1 MTKQEFESI
10 VNLHTLSC
18 KLKNTLRKGWLNW
31 KVENVRIES
40 FAEHIFSTCMIAIGF
55 LATIEHNLDINKI
68 ITMIMIHETE
78 EIIIGDITMFDFEEL
93 KTKKEKRRQAVL
105 EIFKDFPNAEYFI
118 DIIEEYEGNE
128 TPEAKFAK
136 QCDKLDADLQARL
149 YEGNYNLAKV
159 EDRFYQDYRTIDAIN
174 NGFDTVS
181 EQFLQFHINKYSDDF
196 LDFAKHLENLELSEK
211 DNYNKMKNKF

>member
-1 MTKQEFESI
+1 M
-10 VNLHTLSC
+10 H
-18 KLKNTLRKGWLNW
+18 
-31 KVENVRIES
+31 
-40 FAEHIFSTCMIAIGF
+40 
-55 LATIEHNLDINKI
+55 
-68 ITMIMIHETE
+68 
-78 EIIIGDITMFDFEEL
+78 
-93 KTKKEKRRQAVL
+93 
-105 EIFKDFPNAEYFI
+105 
-118 DIIEEYEGNE
+118 E

-181 EQFLQFHINKYSDDF
+181 EQFLQFHINKYNADF